1 MFKNFRIAIV
11 LLVSLFA
18 VSANGSPMAYS
29 VNSDSGDPDNEDSL
43 YLIDLADGSG
53 QRRGTLASGI
63 PDDIRR
69 DTEGLAFSP
78 DGTLWGIDDDSL
90 TLFPINVKSGV
101 VGQSL
106 DIQKL
111 GFPTGG
117 GNDFGMTF
125 GCDNTLYVTS
135 VATRTLYELDMKG
148 NIEAKGGEGI
158 LGANISAIAGI
169 GNPIRLYGLG
179 NGQFQ
184 DGGTDSPNLYSIDA
198 DSGIATLIG
207 PLGNEAGEYN
217 QGGLSFDSEGN
228 LWAITDRRII
238 NGKIEEF
245 ASQILNIN
253 LSTGAATL
261 VSDTSSIEGTGEVG
275 FESLAI
281 NATSTCTIEGP
292 SIPLTEGIPTIGAIA
307 RLLFIGLLLF
317 IGFTFL
323 QRRNA
328 LKP

>member
-1 MFKNFRIAIV
+1 MFENFRIAIV

-18 VSANGSPMAYS
+18 VSANGAPMAYS
-29 VNSDSGDPDNEDSL
+29 VNSDSGDPDNQDSL

-63 PDDIRR
+63 PGDIRR
-69 DTEGLAFSP
+69 DTEGLAFAP

-101 VGQSL
+101 IGQSI
-106 DIQKL
+106 DVQKL

-125 GCDNTLYVTS
+125 SCDNSLFVTS
-135 VATRTLYELDMKG
+135 VATRSLYELDMQG
-148 NIEAKGGEGI
+148 NIEIKGSEGA

-169 GNPIRLYGLG
+169 GHPIQLYGLG

-184 DGGTDSPNLYSIDA
+184 DGGTDSPNLYSIDP
-198 DSGIATLIG
+198 DSGVATLIG
-207 PLGNEAGEYN
+207 PLGNEAGDYN
-217 QGGLSFDSEGN
+217 QGGLAFDSEGE

-238 NGKIEEF
+238 NNKIEDF
-245 ASQILNIN
+245 ASQILNID
-253 LSTGAATL
+253 LGTGAATL
-261 VSDTSSIEGTGEVG
+261 VSDTSAIEGAGEVG

-281 NATSTCTIEGP
+281 ASPSFCTVGGR
-292 SIPLTEGIPTIGAIA
+292 SIPVTEGIPTMGAIG
-307 RLLFIGLLLF
+307 RMLFVGLLILM
-317 IGFTFL
+317 GFAFL